1 MILYN
6 VLSCPRMK
14 TNTQPVEKRYHQ
26 RNFRPSPANE
36 KRIELAQSLGLNVS
50 QLINQVLEERFDAV
64 LEEKSI
70 RLEKALKVVRGA
82 GFEPATPTV
91 SR

>member
-1 MILYN
+1 M
-6 VLSCPRMK
+6 SKPA
-14 TNTQPVEKRYHQ
+14 TPATASKRYQQ
-26 RNFRPSPANE
+26 RNFRPSPKNLE
-36 KRIELAQSLGLNVS
+36 RIQIAQSLGLNVS
-50 QLINQVLEERFDAV
+50 ELINLALEDRFDAI
-64 LEEKSI
+64 LQEKSR